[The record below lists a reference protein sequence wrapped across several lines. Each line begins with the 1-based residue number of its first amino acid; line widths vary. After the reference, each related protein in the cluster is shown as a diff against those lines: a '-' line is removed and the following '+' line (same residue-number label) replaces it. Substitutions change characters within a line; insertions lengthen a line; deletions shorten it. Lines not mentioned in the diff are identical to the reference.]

1 MFRFDLENIWV
12 TAMASSGISVLSSGS
27 LATYSDAFLDFT
39 WKDVTVYSTGG
50 IVTKDM
56 KRFRGS
62 NLKFCNNNQTGGQ
75 KAWVLTN
82 ALVDM
87 DIVGLTLKNNE
98 HASYAALNFN
108 CSAGRVRIWDL
119 VASDNANGTF
129 NTSHVEIICY
139 NPNVS
144 DAVLYKTNDFLA
156 MSKVAM
162 FKQGGDATDHVIY
175 TWLGTVSSEL
185 SVRHTA
191 SDIAWKFSPTHAKG
205 LPMRHKLAEVAL
217 EAGVPATIGL
227 YMRRDSTDAH
237 GRLRVMGGWLLGMS
251 EDDYTDDL
259 EAAANI
265 WELVSV
271 SLTPTETGV
280 VEVWVEAWGGTT
292 NNVYVDDLSVTV

>member
-50 IVTKDM
+50 VVTKDM
-56 KRFRGS
+56 KRFRGR
-62 NLKFCNNNQTGGQ
+62 NLKFCNNNHSGTMG
-75 KAWVLTN
+75 WRINN
-82 ALVDM
+82 AVVDM
-87 DIVGLTLKNNE
+87 DIVGLTRKDNR
-98 HASYAALNFN
+98 ASSAAAMHFD

-119 VASDNANGTF
+119 VASDNDNATF
-129 NTSHVEIICY
+129 NTSHVEVICY
-139 NPNVS
+139 NPDVS
-144 DAVLYKTNDFLA
+144 DAVLYKTDDFLA
-156 MSKVAM
+156 LSKMAM
-162 FKQGGDATDHVIY
+162 FKQGGDATDHIIY
-175 TWLGTVSSEL
+175 TWLGTISSEL

-191 SDIAWKFSPTHAKG
+191 SDIAWKFSPTNANG
-205 LPMRHKLAEVAL
+205 IPMQHKLAEVAL